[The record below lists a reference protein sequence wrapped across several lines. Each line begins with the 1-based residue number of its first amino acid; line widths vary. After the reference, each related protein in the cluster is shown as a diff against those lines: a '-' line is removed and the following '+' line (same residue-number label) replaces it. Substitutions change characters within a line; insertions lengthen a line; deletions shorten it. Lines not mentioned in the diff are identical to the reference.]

1 CESYC
6 DFVGDSG
13 TTILGTVPSIVRAWK
28 KQDFHKKA
36 DWNVRLFTS
45 TGEPSNTGDYFDL
58 MALAD
63 FKAPLIEYCGG
74 TEIGGGYI
82 TSTVLQPSSPTLFTT
97 PTLGL
102 DFYLIKPDGKVA
114 GNREVGETFI
124 LPPAVGMSQRLLNK
138 NHHQEYYEGVPKG
151 PNGETLRKH
160 GDAFEVIAYAGITFY
175 RSVGRTDDVM
185 NLGGIKISAVE
196 IEEIINSHEDIFE
209 TAAVSVNEDGGG
221 LEKLVVFAVPAKEI
235 EAVQNLKQALQKL
248 INEKLNPFFRIKDL
262 ILVDALPRT

>member
-45 TGEPSNTGDYFDL
+45 TGEPSNTPDYFYL
-58 MALAD
+58 MALSD

-82 TSTVLQPSSPTLFTT
+82 TATVLQPSSPSLFTT

-102 DFYLIKPDGKVA
+102 DFYLLKPDGKIA
-114 GNREVGETFI
+114 GNQEVGETFI
-124 LPPAVGMSQRLLNK
+124 IPPAVGLSQKLLNK
-138 NHHQEYYEGVPKG
+138 SNHQEYYEGVPKG
-151 PNGETLRKH
+151 PNGEVLRRH
-160 GDAFEVIAYAGITFY
+160 GDAFEVLVYAGMTFY

-185 NLGGIKISAVE
+185 NLGGIKIAAVE
-196 IEEIINSHEDIFE
+196 IEDVGNTHGDVFE
-209 TAAVSVNEDGGG
+209 TAAVSDTEDGGG
-221 LEKLVVFAVPAKEI
+221 LEKPVIFAVPAKEI
-235 EAVQNLKQALQKL
+235 ESVPDLKQELQKL
-248 INEKLNPFFRIKDL
+248 INQKLNPFFRI
-262 ILVDALPRT
+262 